1 MESLE
6 NLKVEPISGLGMP
19 VEIIKLF
26 GGKDTCLAAIRDLE
40 KALYWEAAQWVLTEA
55 RRHRGK
61 QMDENEIGT
70 VVVDCAVKLHKSLGP
85 GLLETV
91 YESVLAKQLI
101 RAGLTV
107 ERQKP
112 IPIEFDGMSFD
123 EGFRAD
129 LVVNGLVI
137 LELKSIEKIHP
148 VHKKQL
154 LTYLK
159 LTNLKLGY
167 LLNFGDEL
175 MKHGITR
182 IINGNL

>member
-1 MESLE
+1 MNVSLAVIHDLE
-6 NLKVEPISGLGMP
+6 N
-19 VEIIKLF
+19 KLY
-26 GGKDTCLAAIRDLE
+26 G
-40 KALYWEAAQWVLTEA
+40 EAAYRALTKA
-55 RRHRGK
+55 MRTN
-61 QMDENEIGT
+61 MDENAVGT
-70 VVVDCAVKLHKSLGP
+70 IIVDRAVKLHKSLGP

-91 YESVLAKQLI
+91 YEAVLAKQL
-101 RAGLTV
+101 RQAGLWV

-112 IPIEFDGMSFD
+112 IPIEFDGLKFD

-129 LVVNGLVI
+129 LVINELVI
-137 LELKSIEKIHP
+137 IELKSIERTHP

-175 MKHGITR
+175 MKNGTTR
-182 IINGNL
+182 IINGQL